1 MTSQPVAAFLA
12 FTVLA
17 VATGCGESKTELPK
31 DLNKPLPP
39 PPIGSGAT
47 KIKGGK
53 ADPAAPSK
61 VEQ

>member
-1 MTSQPVAAFLA
+1 MTAQPLAAFVA

-39 PPIGSGAT
+39 PPVGAGPT
-47 KIKGGK
+47 KIKGK
-53 ADPAAPSK
+53 ADAGGPNK

>member
-53 ADPAAPSK
+53 AD
-61 VEQ
+61 